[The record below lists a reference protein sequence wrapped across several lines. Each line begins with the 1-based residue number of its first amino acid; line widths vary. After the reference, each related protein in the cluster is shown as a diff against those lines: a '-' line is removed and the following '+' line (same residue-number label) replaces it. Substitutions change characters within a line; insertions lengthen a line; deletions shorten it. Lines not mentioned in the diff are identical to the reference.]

1 MKRARQ
7 KRTENSIENFLLF
20 FDKHVIG
27 ARFYCFSSTRELHP
41 GSFGRG
47 DRVVGGKERE
57 KRRKTRK
64 TGEGGKGKR
73 KSVITTNHLA
83 DERIL
88 YFRGTILPA
97 VAKRQLSPLVC
108 SAFLQIT
115 RTISKTGRNKKQRE
129 RGGGGRG
136 RGGIYIHHERK
147 I

>member
-1 MKRARQ
+1 M
-7 KRTENSIENFLLF
+7 
-20 FDKHVIG
+20 
-27 ARFYCFSSTRELHP
+27 
-41 GSFGRG
+41 
-47 DRVVGGKERE
+47 GGEERE

-129 RGGGGRG
+129 RGGGGG
-136 RGGIYIHHERK
+136 EEYIYITNEKYKLSRPNF
-147 I
+147 IIVYN

>member
-1 MKRARQ
+1 M
-7 KRTENSIENFLLF
+7 
-20 FDKHVIG
+20 
-27 ARFYCFSSTRELHP
+27 
-41 GSFGRG
+41 
-47 DRVVGGKERE
+47 GGEERE

-64 TGEGGKGKR
+64 TGEGGKSKR

-129 RGGGGRG
+129 RGGGE
-136 RGGIYIHHERK
+136 IYIYITNEKYKLSRPNF
-147 I
+147 IIVYN